1 MSNELLVN
9 ILARLSSDLEF
20 IKRDLSTPKY
30 DLICA
35 DIDTIDLI
43 IQILDNDK

>member
-9 ILARLSSDLEF
+9 VLARLSSDLEF
-20 IKRDLSTPKY
+20 IKRDLRTPKY

-35 DIDTIDLI
+35 DIDTIYLL